1 MYPWIN
7 SNFIVNVSRCIK
19 GGNLNTLQSLQAA
32 QKIVHYCLTRQLRN
46 LPATWIESAK
56 KTKKTKDIMIMVFIL
71 LQWVPPKCEFSF
83 FAPMFYRTMIS
94 ILPPPQALFA
104 YQNSRCTQGVCKA
117 VRARKKEWGRGEDT
131 NSYFHRSIS
140 YA

>member
-83 FAPMFYRTMIS
+83 FAPMFYRPMIS
-94 ILPPPQALFA
+94 ILPRNRLCLPTKTHGVHSKFVKLRGRERKSEGEERRGDEFLFP
-104 YQNSRCTQGVCKA
+104 
-117 VRARKKEWGRGEDT
+117 
-131 NSYFHRSIS
+131 
-140 YA
+140 